1 MQLPGRQA
9 SVVLVHDAQ
18 VLGLLPPVPLEM
30 PWWPEAHDLVSAVR
44 ERDGL
49 EITVLRLLRATWGRT
64 SGGDVTYLAETGR
77 APATPL
83 AEWPGDPLADH
94 PLRQRW
100 ARPGGPAELLSWGE
114 ACLTGAGLAPTGRP
128 EQMRSWN
135 LSALWR
141 IPTVHGRVW
150 LKAVPDFFAHEG
162 AVIDWIGAAA
172 PELIAFEPGQVLI
185 ADIPGPTNH
194 EVHAPAALR
203 PMVRMLTDLQQ
214 RALGR
219 IDELRA
225 IGVPD
230 RRLATMVPQI
240 VTVVEQWGS
249 ALDTEERRSLDTL
262 LAGLPQRLDAID
274 ACGVPDTLV
283 HGDFHP
289 GNVAG
294 RPGGYVILDWGDS
307 FLGHPLIDEWAF
319 TERLP
324 EAVRQEAR
332 TWFVSDWAT
341 IAPGS
346 DPVRAA
352 RLLEPVVALLTA
364 VMYAGFCRAIEPDE
378 RVYHASDV
386 ARSLSAAVAHGG
398 VPR

>member
-1 MQLPGRQA
+1 MRVPGRQA
-9 SVVLVHDAQ
+9 SVVLVQGGQ
-18 VLGLLPPVPLEM
+18 VLGLLPPVQLEM

-44 ERDGL
+44 ERDGID
-49 EITVLRLLRATWGRT
+49 ITVLRLVKAAPDRT
-64 SGGDVTYLAETGR
+64 SGGEVTYLAETDR
-77 APATPL
+77 APAATL
-83 AEWPGDPLADH
+83 HEWPEDPLADH
-94 PLRQRW
+94 ALRQRW

-114 ACLTGAGLAPTGRP
+114 ERLTEAGLVPTGRP
-128 EQMRSWN
+128 EQMRTWN

-141 IPTVHGRVW
+141 IPTRHGRVW

-162 AVIDWIGAAA
+162 AVIDWIGVAAA

-194 EVHAPAALR
+194 EVSDPVALR

-219 IDELRA
+219 TGELTA
-225 IGVPD
+225 VGVPD
-230 RRLATMVPQI
+230 RRLVTMVPQI
-240 VTVVEQWGS
+240 VTVAEQWGS
-249 ALDTEERRSLDTL
+249 ALDSAERRSLDAL
-262 LAGLPQRLDAID
+262 LAGLPQRLAAIE

-283 HGDFHP
+283 HGDFLP

-294 RPGGYVILDWGDS
+294 RPGGHVILDWGDS

-324 EAVRQEAR
+324 DAVRQEVR

-341 IAPGS
+341 IVPGS

-352 RLLEPVVALLTA
+352 RLLEPVVALLAA
-364 VMYAGFCRAIEPDE
+364 VMYAGFCGAIEPDE

-386 ARSLSAAVAHGG
+386 GRSLREAVAH
-398 VPR
+398 RARL